1 MALKPFV
8 IKSEKETSTN
18 NPHLNVVDAQLMTP
32 TGKDVT
38 WSYIKT
44 NVAVGILAMDSEKN
58 VYLKREW
65 RLNQKEFVWELP
77 AGFVEE
83 ENPTEEQIQAAANRE
98 LQEEVGMK
106 ANTLEKLVTFYPS
119 NHMSMIAH
127 VYLGTDL
134 ENSKL
139 KADEHEYLE
148 VRKLPIHEA
157 YTLVTTNQIPTA
169 LTLIAFEMM
178 FKRER
183 NRV

>member
-1 MALKPFV
+1 MTLKPFIVKQETV
-8 IKSEKETSTN
+8 IKTN
-18 NPHLNVVDAQLMTP
+18 NPHLSIIDAELVTP
-32 TGKDVT
+32 NGEDVT

-44 NVAVGILAMDSEKN
+44 NAAVGILALDSEQN

-65 RLNQKEFVWELP
+65 RLNQKAFIWELP

-106 ANTLEKLVTFYPS
+106 SNNLEKLVSFYPS

-127 VYLGTDL
+127 VYLATGL
-134 ENSKL
+134 EDSKL

-148 VRKLPIHEA
+148 VKKLPIREA
-157 YTLVTTNQIPTA
+157 YQLVTTNQVPTA
-169 LTLIAFEMM
+169 QTLLAFELML
-178 FKRER
+178 KRK
-183 NRV
+183 